1 MNTFTLILLTLLQVL
16 NVTRMGDAAHAL
28 STLALRDFWHR
39 SFLAYNICFTHSWA
53 THHHCCTL
61 ICTTHCPSSLIF
73 TSSPPVFPCTS
84 LHCFWDTPPT
94 SKLSSQD
101 WLLPDEAQKVHGE
114 CIHTVSILSC
124 SFKHSCMSLLT
135 QSLNESAGLST
146 LLILCTCVSKAP
158 SSSWS

>member
-16 NVTRMGDAAHAL
+16 NVTRMGDIAHAL

-53 THHHCCTL
+53 THRHCCTL

-101 WLLPDEAQKVHGE
+101 WLLPDEAQSAWRMHSHSQHPFLLIQTQLHVSLD
-114 CIHTVSILSC
+114 SIL
-124 SFKHSCMSLLT
+124 
-135 QSLNESAGLST
+135 E
-146 LLILCTCVSKAP
+146 
-158 SSSWS
+158 